1 MPSRSEV
8 VGDLLTSWVDKL
20 PARVRRVVT
29 RDMAGFAELGAFTF
43 AVDLALLAMLRAWT
57 PLPLPV
63 AVSIAYVV
71 AFALNFVLN
80 RTVNFRS
87 HAPAGPQAARYAVV
101 IAGDYLIT
109 VGASTAL
116 AAAGLPFA
124 VARVAASGIVAVFT
138 YSASRWWV
146 FRDRRP
152 APPAPT
158 APQPTA
164 PQPTAPPPSA
174 PPPSAP
180 PPSAPPP
187 SAPAIARSTELST
200 TATQP
205 AE

>member
-1 MPSRSEV
+1 MTAPSRSERA
-8 VGDLLTSWVDKL
+8 GDFLTAWVDKL
-20 PARVRRVVT
+20 PSRVRRIVT

-43 AVDLALLAMLRAWT
+43 AVDLALLAALRAWT

-109 VGASTAL
+109 VGASTGL

-124 VARVAASGIVAVFT
+124 VGRVAASAIVAVFT

-146 FRDRRP
+146 FRDRLP
-152 APPAPT
+152 ATAPPAT
-158 APQPTA
+158 QPPA
-164 PQPTAPPPSA
+164 SPPPVTAAISPA
-174 PPPSAP
+174 ALARPAETSQ
-180 PPSAPPP
+180 
-187 SAPAIARSTELST
+187 APAK
-200 TATQP
+200 
-205 AE
+205 